1 VTVVGLHEVVMTAE
15 VPLTDPYPLLLV
27 GVVVTVSPAP
37 LTEDEEEYVLL
48 LLVG

>member
-27 GVVVTVSPAP
+27 GVVTVSPAP